1 MEKFRI
7 GNTLLAEWPITV
19 VPFAELSSLNLR
31 LEMTMP
37 DGEKATMPFTIEDGN
52 VINMYYQGKDQKQL
66 GKYRLTLWHNES
78 EDNQHVIDACDAF
91 QLVPCTCK
99 EGGEPSSVIAV
110 RNVEILQGTLNIGAG
125 YAPNAVLY
133 TPQTLTEGQKQQART
148 NIGVQDVTGLLT
160 DLTTQEKQNLVAAI
174 NEIVSAKLNKEINIT
189 DGKVIFSEQSDGLY
203 IFTEL
208 NGQLETYIW
217 IRTDGLYVNGRK
229 VATINEVYTKAQID
243 TLLLSKQNTLT
254 AGHGIT
260 IESDVISAKGGYTRI
275 EKIHDYVHE
284 IWYDGADY
292 SFAPLLPHSPLGGCT
307 SIRHGKFFARNLD
320 WQYSECCEFFIHTP
334 AANGR
339 HAVDGFGGNIPALTK
354 SVVESGEWNAAY
366 NWLPLSIA
374 DGHNDAGLCASMN
387 VVPTKTAPDTYERTT
402 GTNPGKPTLNGLMVV
417 RYILDNH
424 TDALA
429 AAEDIRDNWNV
440 VMPHTDT
447 FDEELHF
454 LIADKTQTI
463 VLEFVGNEAVI
474 IQKPDQEGYIT
485 NFRLTGVEYS
495 EYDDLVID
503 TIEPFGQGV
512 ERWEEIYN
520 GISQYLTIENLLND
534 LEILYFTHAYNDD
547 RQYNRRTDF
556 AGLHDEL
563 TVQAIITTPSVYDA
577 TLAAAHQAYLDR
589 TRDGQTWQTT
599 HSVVYD
605 IETGECLFRTQQDES
620 TITRRDMALPIDA
633 YTKAETDSLLEDK
646 VDKVS
651 GKGLSTNDYDNS
663 EKSKLAG
670 SLSDIL
676 GESTELPSGDTTMSI
691 VYLKNDGEKGKVS
704 LPLITPDNYGQN
716 AYGIIRGEDF
726 GNFNEKAEKTFI
738 ALYGVTP
745 YEEVKAAYEA
755 GTTIICQHSGIYE
768 PLVSAAANSFTFCT
782 LLNKMR
788 FVSYLSANGWVEI
801 EAEML
806 ATAAALAAKQDTIPD
821 LSDIRSG
828 ASAGATAVQ
837 PADLPAFGDI
847 VTHDADEFATAEQ
860 GSRADTALQYIP
872 QILTEAQKAQ
882 ARENIADTTCRPFG
896 RNMYPEEFVHRDG
909 SHALDTDGAW
919 KSDSST
925 FIFKIT
931 KKHDRVR
938 ETYNRAFIC
947 DGWDETGLI
956 NPVAFSG
963 AKELTDA
970 EVGKYIAVCHTSGYH
985 GPMFSVYGEN
995 VWFEDDLTDK
1005 EIQAELDIIHSL
1017 YRPNE
1022 YRFNALTSATTTMYI
1037 SPLEDCNGNK
1047 IRHVMGGCDD
1057 ELGNQAWRYM
1067 VNIHNM
1073 QYANHCNLLLR
1084 HYVQRYN
1091 TSGVTSMYGAFNN
1104 CRYLESAD
1112 LHYLDMSSVT
1122 SCEFMF
1128 YGCSSLTTLIGGSQ
1142 DLTKVALNGLN
1153 SNLGLNA
1160 TGIDRASLRAVIN
1173 GLADRTG
1180 QTHLTLTL
1188 GNALKAKLTDEDILI
1203 ATNKNWRIA

>member
-66 GKYRLTLWHNES
+66 GKYRLKLWHNES

-133 TPQTLTEGQKQQART
+133 VPQTLTDGQQAQARQ
-148 NIGVQDVTGLLT
+148 NIGVHDVTGLLT

-174 NEIVSAKLNKEINIT
+174 NELVSAKLNKEINIT

-229 VATINEVYTKAQID
+229 VATIN
-243 TLLLSKQNTLT
+243 
-254 AGHGIT
+254 
-260 IESDVISAKGGYTRI
+260 
-275 EKIHDYVHE
+275 
-284 IWYDGADY
+284 
-292 SFAPLLPHSPLGGCT
+292 
-307 SIRHGKFFARNLD
+307 
-320 WQYSECCEFFIHTP
+320 
-334 AANGR
+334 
-339 HAVDGFGGNIPALTK
+339 
-354 SVVESGEWNAAY
+354 
-366 NWLPLSIA
+366 
-374 DGHNDAGLCASMN
+374 
-387 VVPTKTAPDTYERTT
+387 
-402 GTNPGKPTLNGLMVV
+402 
-417 RYILDNH
+417 
-424 TDALA
+424 
-429 AAEDIRDNWNV
+429 
-440 VMPHTDT
+440 
-447 FDEELHF
+447 
-454 LIADKTQTI
+454 
-463 VLEFVGNEAVI
+463 
-474 IQKPDQEGYIT
+474 
-485 NFRLTGVEYS
+485 
-495 EYDDLVID
+495 
-503 TIEPFGQGV
+503 
-512 ERWEEIYN
+512 
-520 GISQYLTIENLLND
+520 
-534 LEILYFTHAYNDD
+534 
-547 RQYNRRTDF
+547 
-556 AGLHDEL
+556 
-563 TVQAIITTPSVYDA
+563 
-577 TLAAAHQAYLDR
+577 
-589 TRDGQTWQTT
+589 
-599 HSVVYD
+599 
-605 IETGECLFRTQQDES
+605 
-620 TITRRDMALPIDA
+620 DA
-633 YTKAETDSLLEDK
+633 YTKAETDSMLEDK
-646 VDKVS
+646 VDKVT
-651 GKGLSTNDYDNS
+651 GKGLSTNDYDNQ

-670 SLSDIL
+670 SLAYIL

-726 GNFNEKAEKTFI
+726 GKFNEKAEKTFI
-738 ALYGVTP
+738 AVYGVTP
-745 YEEVKAAYEA
+745 YNDVKAAYEA

-768 PLVSAAANSFTFCT
+768 PLVSAAANTFTFCT

-788 FVSYLSANGWVEI
+788 FISSLNANGWVEI
-801 EAEML
+801 DAETL
-806 ATAAALAAKQDTIPD
+806 ATAADLAGKQDTISD
-821 LSDIRSG
+821 LESIRSG
-828 ASAGATAVQ
+828 ASSGATA
-837 PADLPAFGDI
+837 I
-847 VTHDADEFATAEQ
+847 
-860 GSRADTALQYIP
+860 QYIP
-872 QILTEAQKAQ
+872 QQLTEAQKAQ
-882 ARENIADTTCRPFG
+882 ARDNIADTTRRPFG
-896 RNMYPEEFVHRDG
+896 RNMYPEEFVYRDG
-909 SHALDTDGAW
+909 SHQLNTDGTW
-919 KSDSST
+919 KSGLSSV

-938 ETYNRAFIC
+938 ETYGRAFIC
-947 DGWDETGLI
+947 EGWNETGLV
-956 NPVAFSG
+956 NPVAFS
-963 AKELTDA
+963 AMKELTNGD
-970 EVGKYIAVCHTSGYH
+970 VGKYIAVCHTSGYN

-1022 YRFNALTSATTTMYI
+1022 YKFNALTSVTTTMYI
-1037 SPLEDCNGNK
+1037 SPLKDCNGNV

-1067 VNIHNM
+1067 VNRNDM

-1091 TSGVTSMYGAFNN
+1091 TSGVTSMYCAFSR
-1104 CRYLESAD
+1104 CSYLESAD

-1122 SCEFMF
+1122 SVQFMF
-1128 YGCSSLTTLIGGSQ
+1128 RGCSSLTTLDVSGWNVGAVTSVQSMFDGCSSLTTLDVSGWNVGAVTSVQSMFRGCSSLTTLIGGSQ
-1142 DLTKVALNGLN
+1142 DLTKVAFSGLN
-1153 SNLGLNA
+1153 VELSLND
-1160 TGIDRASLRAVIN
+1160 TQLDRASLRAVIN

-1180 QTHLTLTL
+1180 QTQLTLTL
-1188 GNALKAKLTDEDILI
+1188 GNTLKAKLTDEDILI